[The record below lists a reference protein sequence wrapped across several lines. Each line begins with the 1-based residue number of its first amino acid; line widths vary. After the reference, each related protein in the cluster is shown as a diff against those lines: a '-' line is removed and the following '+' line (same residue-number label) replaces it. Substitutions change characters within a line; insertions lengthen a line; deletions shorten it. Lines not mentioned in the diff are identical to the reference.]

1 MPALIDRLLR
11 LGPLNPIA
19 VRIVEGG
26 SRRLRHL
33 SIRAGYLAAMM
44 VLLLLALVG
53 PSTSLRELAQRG
65 AAAFTLASFGQVA
78 MICVLTPV
86 FMAGAI
92 SREANPRT
100 WEILLTTPLSR
111 LQMVLGNL
119 LGRLFFVVALLVST
133 LPLFVY
139 TQAFGGV
146 PGESIGA
153 SYAIAAASAY
163 LVAAAAMAL
172 SVSRAAGRRV
182 VLLFYAAVVMVLFTT
197 YAADLW
203 LRTPVAPGSEASRT
217 TLLTPLNPFLALEA
231 LLLTNR
237 YEAWDPAA
245 APGGWLGRWW
255 LARPV
260 ASFVAASTVLGT
272 MLVAFA
278 TLRLGVLG
286 ERAAAG
292 RRSGGLLARPIEALR
307 GRARVG
313 ANPIA
318 WRERTL
324 RGLSVGGLLGRLL
337 FGLAG
342 IAGVVTLL
350 LLHRAGSIDDYGLRL
365 GLVAVVG
372 AEVVV
377 IVLTAINLAATA
389 VSREREDGSLDLL
402 LTTPI
407 QPGAYLAGKLQ
418 GLVQFLLPMILVPVA
433 SLGAASLYVLTGG
446 FGAGREL
453 VVAESGPV
461 GAGAMPLVLPEAV
474 LELAVV
480 LVAFTS
486 FAVLVG
492 LHWSIKSRSSI
503 GSVVAAV
510 GVVVAIGGAVG
521 LCGAA
526 AGRGVPVVGA
536 AMAALSPVNL
546 VVAAAFP
553 ATAMPASIADPA
565 SARIGLAVGAA
576 VSAAAWAGL
585 QIALLGH
592 LRRTFMASVRQLA
605 GLS

>member
-1 MPALIDRLLR
+1 MPPLIDRLLR
-11 LGPLNPIA
+11 LVPLNPIA

-33 SIRAGYLAAMM
+33 SIRSGYLAAMM
-44 VLLLLALVG
+44 VLLLLTLSG

-65 AAAFTLASFGQVA
+65 ASAFTAASFGQVA
-78 MICVLTPV
+78 LICLLTPV

-92 SREANPRT
+92 SREASPRT

-119 LGRLFFVVALLVST
+119 LGRLFFVLALLVST
-133 LPLFVY
+133 LPLFVF

-146 PGESIGA
+146 PGESIAA

-163 LVAAAAMAL
+163 LVAAAAVAL

-182 VLLFYAAVVMVLFTT
+182 VLVFYAAVVMVLFTT

-203 LRTPVAPGSEASRT
+203 LRTPVAPGSDSSRT

-255 LARPV
+255 FARPAAAFV
-260 ASFVAASTVLGT
+260 GASAAAGT
-272 MLVAFA
+272 LLVVFS

-286 ERAAAG
+286 ERAG
-292 RRSGGLLARPIEALR
+292 SPRRGGGLLQRPLDALR
-307 GRARVG
+307 GRSRVG
-313 ANPIA
+313 TNPIA

-324 RGLSVGGLLGRLL
+324 RSLSVGGLLGRLL

-342 IAGVVTLL
+342 VAAAVSLL
-350 LLHRAGSIDDYGLRL
+350 LLHRAGAIDNYGLRL
-365 GLVAVVG
+365 GMVAVVG

-377 IVLTAINLAATA
+377 VVLTALNLAATA

-418 GLVQFLLPMILVPVA
+418 GLVQFLAPMMLVPVA
-433 SLGAASLYVLTGG
+433 SLAAASLYVLSGG
-446 FGAGREL
+446 FWAGRDLSVSET
-453 VVAESGPV
+453 V
-461 GAGAMPLVLPEAV
+461 GGGSSTVPLLLPEAA
-474 LELAVV
+474 LELAAV
-480 LVAFTS
+480 LAAFTS

-503 GSVVAAV
+503 GSVVGALAV
-510 GVVVAIGGAVG
+510 VAAIGGAVG
-521 LCGAA
+521 LCGTA
-526 AGRGVPVVGA
+526 AGRGVPVLGA
-536 AMAALSPVNL
+536 AMAAASPLNL

-553 ATAMPASIADPA
+553 ATAIPASAADPL
-565 SARIGLAVGAA
+565 SARIGLAAGSLL
-576 VSAAAWAGL
+576 SALVWVGL
-585 QIALLGH
+585 QALLLGH
-592 LRRTFMASVRQLA
+592 LKRTFMASVRQLA